1 MNELYHYGILGMRW
15 GVRRF
20 QNKDG
25 SYTAAGKKRYDKS
38 EEGRRDDNRSS
49 FRSRKIAKYEA
60 EYKKKNKDNL
70 SDEEIR
76 AKAEQKYKRRR
87 NVMIAGAVVVA
98 AYAGYKFVDSGSAHA
113 LMQKGQRLLHPSDD
127 LFNKNDNLAGD
138 LSTDEIMSS
147 VVSRIN
153 PNYGAPGTKNNC
165 RRCTFAYE
173 LSRRG
178 YDVRA
183 TRTHGATG
191 QNGAGLYE
199 AVNTGRQTFF
209 HGPIS
214 TMGLSLSEAMRQFR
228 NNPDDYDVE
237 SVASQFTG
245 NLCDKNN
252 IFSTLASSNPN
263 RARGEVMLRW
273 TIGGAHSMAYEI
285 IDGTAHIFDNQ
296 TGKHYDP
303 ETFSKYLPYIAE
315 SRWTRLD
322 NVQLDMDFLDR
333 WITNA

>member
-1 MNELYHYGILGMRW
+1 MNELYHHGILGMKW

-38 EEGRRDDNRSS
+38 GKGRSDDNRGS

-60 EYKKKNKDNL
+60 EYKEKNKDGL

-76 AKAEQKYKRRR
+76 AKAERKYKRRR
-87 NVMIAGAVVVA
+87 NALIVGAAVVA

-127 LFNKNDNLAGD
+127 LFNKNDSLAGD
-138 LSTDEIMSS
+138 LSTDEIMNS

-153 PNYGAPGTKNNC
+153 PNYGAPGTKVNC

-178 YDVRA
+178 YDVKA
-183 TRTHGATG
+183 TRTRGGTG
-191 QNGAGLYE
+191 QTAAGLYE
-199 AVNTGRQTFF
+199 ATHTGRQSFS

-214 TMGLSLSEAMRQFR
+214 AIGLLLSEAMRQIR
-228 NNPDDYDVE
+228 NNPDDYDVD
-237 SVASQFTG
+237 SLVSSFTG
-245 NLCDKNN
+245 NLCDKND

-263 RARGEVMLRW
+263 RARGEVMVQW
-273 TIGGAHSMAYEI
+273 TTGSAHSMAFEI

-296 TGKHYDP
+296 TGTHYDP
-303 ETFSKYLPYIAE
+303 DTFSKFLPYITE

-322 NVQLDMDFLDR
+322 NVQLDMGFLDR
-333 WITNA
+333 WVTNA